1 MIIPLGS
8 TRPLSRP
15 TLATFIVIGANLL
28 VYGYGLAMQNRF
40 VDPAEAEAALDR
52 FVLFPEAPKPW
63 TFITYAFLHG
73 GFMHLLG
80 NMLFLFVFGPNVEDR
95 FGRIGFLL
103 FYLAGGAVAGGLHV
117 LFEANPV
124 IGASGAVAAVTGAY
138 LVLFPRTSIK
148 VLFLLFVIGVF
159 EIPAWWFIAGQ
170 VFMDIWLQG
179 TGRSGNV
186 ATLAHLGGYGFGIGL
201 GMLLL
206 ATGLLKREQYDLF
219 SISRHASRR
228 RQFREV
234 AREQMQVAAKRAAA
248 AAAEPVVNDAVAKA
262 RAEVTD
268 PMLAGDLAAAGAA
281 YRRLLDVH
289 GTGSSLLSRNSQYN
303 LANALFAAGD
313 HQTAATAYTIFLTGY
328 PKDPEIPT
336 VRLMLGLI
344 NARYLN
350 DPVKAKAEIR
360 EAIGGLPDG
369 DHKQLARELLA
380 ELG

>member
-1 MIIPLGS
+1 VIIPLGS

-15 TLATFIVIGANLL
+15 TLATFILVGVNLL
-28 VYGYGLAMQNRF
+28 VFGIDMALHNRL
-40 VDPAEAEAALDR
+40 VDPAEADAVLRR
-52 FVLFPEAPKPW
+52 FVLEPDNPKPW
-63 TFITYAFLHG
+63 TFVTYAFLHG

-95 FGRIGFLL
+95 FGRTGFLL
-103 FYLAGGAVAGGLHV
+103 FYLGGGAVAGGLHF
-117 LFEANPV
+117 LFERHPV

-148 VLFLLFVIGVF
+148 VLFLLFVIGIF

-170 VFMDIWLQG
+170 VVMDLWLQG

-201 GMLLL
+201 SMLLL
-206 ATGLLKREQYDLF
+206 ATGILKREQFDLF

-234 AREQMQVAAKRAAA
+234 AREQMRVAAKRAAA
-248 AAAEPVVNDAVAKA
+248 AAAA
-262 RAEVTD
+262 RARSEVTEA
-268 PMLAGDLAAAGAA
+268 MMAGDLPAAGAA
-281 YRRLLDVH
+281 YRRLLETH
-289 GTGSSLLSRNSQYN
+289 GTGAAMLSRTSQYTM
-303 LANALFAAGD
+303 ANSLFSAGD
-313 HQTAATAYTIFLTGY
+313 HQTAATAYMIFMTGY

-360 EAIGGLPDG
+360 EAIGGLPEG
-369 DHKQLARELLA
+369 DYKQLARELLA